1 MPPGHFTGDVFH
13 TSPMRGRLQGR
24 PQMDRFYFVA
34 GLGTP
39 WCPPEELEEVA
50 EEREVCNKFV
60 DPNIQTMASDLEVL
74 ILILAVNHPSVTL
87 SLPTGVFKSPRR
99 TLESQVRTPSRPPP
113 RDSKKAGYPWL
124 LFREPGPS
132 GPAGFPG
139 PRGPAGMPGYP
150 GPIVMCG
157 RVIKYDFIRRAG
169 QKYFVSFKER
179 SSFSKAVVFCSQQG
193 LQLALPQNEEE
204 NNALT
209 QMFGEGDKT
218 AWISINNRK
227 AQGNFA
233 VDLKNQP
240 LVFTKWAEGQPD
252 RSVQDTGCTML
263 TENGFCTVTQE
274 CSLQA
279 YIICQL

>member
-1 MPPGHFTGDVFH
+1 MRTCLLFCLLCLMAPVSFGQIPGPPGPKGDKGD
-13 TSPMRGRLQGR
+13 RGIPG
-24 PQMDRFYFVA
+24 
-34 GLGTP
+34 
-39 WCPPEELEEVA
+39 PPGSYGKPGIPGQKG
-50 EEREVCNKFV
+50 ERGAPGF
-60 DPNIQTMASDLEVL
+60 Q
-74 ILILAVNHPSVTL
+74 
-87 SLPTGVFKSPRR
+87 
-99 TLESQVRTPSRPPP
+99 
-113 RDSKKAGYPWL
+113 GYP
-124 LFREPGPS
+124 G
-132 GPAGFPG
+132 GMG
-139 PRGPAGMPGYP
+139 PRGAAGSTGAA
-150 GPIVMCG
+150 VMCEQDSYG
-157 RVIKYDFIRRAG
+157 SISSDLQDLRRILVKLELVIKYDFIRRAG

-179 SSFSKAVVFCSQQG
+179 GSFSKAVDFCSQQG

-209 QMFGEGDKT
+209 QVFGEGDKT

-240 LVFTKWAEGQPD
+240 LVFIKWAEGQPD

-263 TENGFCTVTQE
+263 TENGFWTVTQE

>member
-1 MPPGHFTGDVFH
+1 MRTCLLFCLLCLMAPVSFGQIPGPPGPKGDKGDPGF
-13 TSPMRGRLQGR
+13 PGIPAR
-24 PQMDRFYFVA
+24 PGSY
-34 GLGTP
+34 GLPG
-39 WCPPEELEEVA
+39 
-50 EEREVCNKFV
+50 
-60 DPNIQTMASDLEVL
+60 
-74 ILILAVNHPSVTL
+74 
-87 SLPTGVFKSPRR
+87 LPGPKG
-99 TLESQVRTPSRPPP
+99 
-113 RDSKKAGYPWL
+113 D
-124 LFREPGPS
+124 PGPS
-132 GPAGFPG
+132 GPPGFPG
-139 PRGPAGMPGYP
+139 PWGPKGPPGYP

-157 RVIKYDFIRRAG
+157 RDPHGSVSREFEDLKKILENLQRLIKYEFIRRAG

-179 SSFSKAVVFCSQQG
+179 GSFSKAVDFCSQQG

-209 QMFGEGDKT
+209 QVFGEGDKT

-263 TENGFCTVTQE
+263 TENGFWTVTQE

>member
-1 MPPGHFTGDVFH
+1 MRTCLLFCLLCLMAPVSFGQIPGPPGPKGDKGD
-13 TSPMRGRLQGR
+13 RGIPG
-24 PQMDRFYFVA
+24 
-34 GLGTP
+34 
-39 WCPPEELEEVA
+39 PPGSHGIPGIPGQKG
-50 EEREVCNKFV
+50 ERGAPGF
-60 DPNIQTMASDLEVL
+60 Q
-74 ILILAVNHPSVTL
+74 
-87 SLPTGVFKSPRR
+87 
-99 TLESQVRTPSRPPP
+99 
-113 RDSKKAGYPWL
+113 GYP
-124 LFREPGPS
+124 G
-132 GPAGFPG
+132 GMG
-139 PRGPAGMPGYP
+139 PRGAAGSTGAA
-150 GPIVMCG
+150 VMCEQDSYG
-157 RVIKYDFIRRAG
+157 SISSDLQDLRRILVKLELVIKYEFIRRAG

-179 SSFSKAVVFCSQQG
+179 GSFSKAVDFCSQQG
-193 LQLALPQNEEE
+193 LELALPQNEEE

-209 QMFGEGDKT
+209 QVFGEGDKT

-263 TENGFCTVTQE
+263 TENGFWTVTQE